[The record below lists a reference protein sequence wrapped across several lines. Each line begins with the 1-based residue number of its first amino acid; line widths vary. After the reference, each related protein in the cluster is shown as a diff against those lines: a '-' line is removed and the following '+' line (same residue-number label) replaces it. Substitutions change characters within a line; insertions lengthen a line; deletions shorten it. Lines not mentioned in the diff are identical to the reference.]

1 MILVTAASHAE
12 SMWIPRL
19 PDVRRLVTGMGRIAG
34 EALARFLDEQAPG
47 LIVSTGFCGG
57 LSGSVAAGT
66 VIVGQ
71 EVDFDGER
79 TAVDRSLVSRAE
91 GALAAARLPFK
102 LGRIVTVITVIRSPK
117 EKEDLS
123 RGGAIAVDM
132 ESGLLL
138 RAARNAG
145 IGFLPLRVVLDT
157 SDEDLLFAG
166 DRADVLRAIVHPIST
181 LRLMR
186 SLIIAGRTIG
196 RAVAAI
202 VGEFAARRGECAA
215 S

>member
-34 EALARFLDEQAPG
+34 EALARFLDGQAPSLVVG
-47 LIVSTGFCGG
+47 TGFCGG
-57 LSGSVAAGT
+57 LSGGVAAGT

-79 TAVDRSLVSRAE
+79 IKVDRSLVSRAE
-91 GALAAARLPFK
+91 GALEAARLPFRS
-102 LGRIVTVITVIRSPK
+102 GRIVTTEAVVRSPK
-117 EKEDLS
+117 EKEDLA

-138 RAARNAG
+138 RAARRAG
-145 IGFLPLRVVLDT
+145 IDFLPLRVVLDT
-157 SDEDLLFAG
+157 SDKDLLFVG
-166 DRADVLRAIVHPIST
+166 DRADVLRAIVHPITT
-181 LRLMR
+181 LRLMQ
-186 SLIIAGRTIG
+186 SLIIAGRAIG

>member
-12 SMWIPRL
+12 SMWVPRL
-19 PDVRRLVTGMGRIAG
+19 PDVRRLVTGMGRIAE
-34 EALARFLDEQAPG
+34 EALVRFLDEQAPG
-47 LIVSTGFCGG
+47 LIVGTGFCGG
-57 LSGSVAAGT
+57 LSGGVAAGT

-79 TAVDRSLVSRAE
+79 IKVDRSLVSRAE
-91 GALAAARLPFK
+91 GALEAARLPFR
-102 LGRIVTVITVIRSPK
+102 LGRIVTVNTVIRSPK
-117 EKEDLS
+117 EKEDLA

-138 RAARNAG
+138 RAARRAG
-145 IGFLPLRVVLDT
+145 IDFLPLRVVLDT
-157 SDEDLLFAG
+157 SDKDLLFVG
-166 DRADVLRAIVHPIST
+166 DRADVLRAIVHPITT
-181 LRLMR
+181 LRLMQ
-186 SLIIAGRTIG
+186 SLIIAGRAIG